1 MDTERWQRL
10 SPLLDT
16 LFELDVD
23 ERVERLRALR
33 EVDPALA
40 DEVESLMALEQDSE
54 DFMAEPLVAPM
65 LGARAGGEIG
75 PYRLESMLGEGGMG
89 QVWLAARAD
98 GLYQRRVAL
107 KLLRP
112 GLTDTNLRLRFTRE
126 RQILARLAHPHIARL
141 LDAGVSSDG
150 LPYLALEYV
159 EGEPITDY
167 CRNHRTPL
175 EARLRMFQQICDA
188 VSHAHA
194 NLIVHRDLK
203 PSNILVTPGGDIRL
217 LDFGIAKLL
226 DSDAPMVEQ
235 TRTGVRTFTLHYAA
249 PEQIRGE
256 PVTTMTDVYSLGV
269 VLYELL
275 TDTKPYKLK
284 RQTDAEWEEAILAA
298 DPQRPSQTVQ
308 RHAEDAE
315 ADTPLLRRRARQLAG
330 DLDNIVLKTLSKR
343 PEQRYPSVEA
353 LALDLERYESGR
365 PVQARPQSLGYRFNK
380 YVHRH
385 RWALATGSAVALV
398 LSMALLIVAWQARQA
413 VAEASRAQ
421 AMQDFMVGLFASAG
435 GSVEGE
441 TLDLRGLLDA
451 AVERGNRELARQPRA
466 RAELFGVIA
475 RGRIGLGDYREAK
488 ALLDR
493 QAAII
498 ANTGSIPLSLL
509 LESLTLRGQVLGQL
523 GDARECI
530 DLMLPQLA
538 AVRREQAQLP
548 SQASGFYSQLGRCR
562 RANGE
567 RQGARQ
573 LFERSLALRR
583 ESGDTVG
590 EVENRM
596 DLAGLH
602 VDAGASALALDQY
615 RDALGQ
621 LRRVAGDRHPLLIP
635 LHRNLAMLQRGM
647 GQPVAAERE
656 LIGALAIALDL
667 NGAQHAVTLQVR
679 RELAAARVDQGHF
692 ADAARELREVHRR
705 LVERHGP
712 GHESLAESHHELGLV
727 QWELGQVD
735 EALASLSRA
744 AVMYR
749 RGGRDELLAKARFD
763 QAQVLHALGRDAD
776 ARPLLQES
784 RKLREL
790 RFGTEH
796 PVVGDTDRLLGE
808 VLVALNQHA
817 AGMGHLANAVRLTRD
832 GYGPV
837 HAGTRRAE
845 LALARQQALDGDEAA
860 LAKLDSLAALAASDP
875 ALREVAWLAGGYAA
889 QLRCSGPQQDR
900 AVRTLNNL
908 RGRLQQMQPDGSAVA
923 REIAELSSDC
933 QAGLVARR

>member
-16 LFELDVD
+16 VFELDVD
-23 ERVERLRALR
+23 ERVERLRTLR
-33 EVDPALA
+33 EADPLLA
-40 DEVESLMALEQDSE
+40 DEIESLMSLEQDSQ
-54 DFMAEPLVAPM
+54 DFMAEPLIAPM
-65 LGARAGGEIG
+65 MGARAGSEIG
-75 PYRLESMLGEGGMG
+75 PYRLESLLGEGGMG

-112 GLTDTNLRLRFTRE
+112 GLTDTNLRLRFSRE

-226 DSDAPMVEQ
+226 DNDAPMVEQ

-284 RQTDAEWEEAILAA
+284 RQTDAEWEEAILAT
-298 DPQRPSQTVQ
+298 DPLRPSQTVL

-315 ADTPLLRRRARQLAG
+315 TDTPLLRRRARQLAG

-365 PVQARPQSLGYRFNK
+365 PVQAQAQSLGYRVNK

-385 RWALATGSAVALV
+385 RWALATGTMVAGV
-398 LSMALLIVAWQARQA
+398 LSMALMIVAWQAREA

-435 GSVEGE
+435 GSAEGQS
-441 TLDLRGLLDA
+441 LDLRGLLDA

-488 ALLDR
+488 VLLDR

-498 ANTGSIPLSLL
+498 TNTDSIPLSLR
-509 LESLTLRGQVLGQL
+509 LESLTLRGQVLAQL
-523 GDARECI
+523 GDARQCI
-530 DLMLPQLA
+530 DLMQPQLVT
-538 AVRREQAQLP
+538 VRREQAQLP
-548 SQASGFYSQLGRCR
+548 TQAGGFYSQLGRCR
-562 RANGE
+562 RANAE

-583 ESGDTVG
+583 EIGDTVG

-596 DLAGLH
+596 DLAGLQ
-602 VDAGASALALDQY
+602 VDTGADAIAMTQY
-615 RDALGQ
+615 RDALAQ
-621 LRRVAGDRHPLLIP
+621 LRRAAGDRHPLLIP
-635 LHRNLAMLQRGM
+635 LHRNLAALERSI
-647 GQPVAAERE
+647 GQPQAAERD

-667 NGAQHAVTLQVR
+667 SGAQHPLTLQVR
-679 RELAAARVDQGHF
+679 RELAGARIDQGHF
-692 ADAARELREVHRR
+692 ADAARELREVRRR
-705 LVERHGP
+705 LVERNGP
-712 GHESLAESHHELGLV
+712 AHESLADAEHQLGAV
-727 QWELGQVD
+727 EWELGQSD
-735 EALASLSRA
+735 DALASLSRA
-744 AVMYR
+744 AVLYR
-749 RGGRDELLAKARFD
+749 SGGHEAALASVRFD
-763 QAQVLHALGRDAD
+763 QAVVLHELGRDAQ

-784 RKLREL
+784 RRLREL
-790 RFGTEH
+790 HFGADH

-808 VLVALNQHA
+808 VLVEVGEHA
-817 AGMGHLANAVRLTRD
+817 AGMGHLANAVRLTRN
-832 GYGPV
+832 GYGPT

-845 LALARQQALDGDEAA
+845 LALARQQARDGDEGA
-860 LAKLDSLAALAASDP
+860 LERLDSLAAMTPKDP
-875 ALREVAWLAGGYAA
+875 ALRQVAWLAGGYAA
-889 QLRCSGPQQDR
+889 QLRCSGPDQAR
-900 AVRTLNNL
+900 AAQTLNTL
-908 RGRLQQMQPDGSAVA
+908 RGRVQQLQPDGSAVA
-923 REIAELSSDC
+923 REIASLTSEC
-933 QAGLVARR
+933 QAERVARR